1 MIATG
6 FTIRSCTPI
15 DAATVAALG
24 ARLFT
29 QAYGP
34 THPEPELSRYL
45 ARSFDPDY
53 FARELRDPTVRV
65 LIVEAPD
72 GIAVGYA
79 HMRATTGEPPEGVI
93 GSHPVEIVRFY
104 IDAQFHGAGLA
115 QALMAACER
124 EARAMDADVLWLS
137 VWQEAPRPQAFYRRS
152 GLEIVGTT
160 TFTFGERLDADF
172 VMARR
177 LLPAVTS

>member
-1 MIATG
+1 MTAAG

-15 DAATVAALG
+15 DASTVAKLG
-24 ARLFT
+24 ARLFI
-29 QAYGP
+29 QAYGA

-45 ARSFDPDY
+45 ARAFDPDY
-53 FARELRDPTVRV
+53 FTRELRDPRVRV
-65 LIVEAPD
+65 LLVEAAD
-72 GIAVGYA
+72 GIPCGYA
-79 HMRATTGEPPEGVI
+79 HMRATTGASPAGVV
-93 GSHPVEIVRFY
+93 GSRPVEIVRFY

-124 EARAMDADVLWLS
+124 EARAMEADVLWLQ
-137 VWQEAPRPQAFYRRS
+137 VWQEAPRPQAFYRRT

-160 TFTFGERLDADF
+160 TFSFGERLDSDF

-177 LLPAVTS
+177 LLPTVTS